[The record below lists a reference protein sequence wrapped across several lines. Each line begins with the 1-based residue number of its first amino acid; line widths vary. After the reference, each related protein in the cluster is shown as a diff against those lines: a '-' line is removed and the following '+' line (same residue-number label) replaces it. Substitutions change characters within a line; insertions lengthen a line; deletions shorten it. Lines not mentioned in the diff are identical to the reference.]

1 MTLQHSYGTNGI
13 SDAFAFSFPIDQD
26 ADIQVLIDNVE
37 QTSGFTVHGAASPG
51 GGVVVFLAAPSAGK
65 TLLIRHRGRSAVSSE
80 DASSG
85 YLSDKLVA
93 GAGISLT
100 AQEDGEGH
108 QVLVVANSDVSTD
121 LYLKKSPSAEEVEA
135 FLDAYDVATNT
146 LDNVAPAVG
155 RGNLNAQEANDK
167 LTWISNS
174 LTEAGKALLDDVS
187 ATAQR
192 ATLGLGTAAQ
202 ADLGTASGQVL
213 TADKGLLKLS
223 NLSDVNNADDARNNI
238 FAQKADTKL
247 TWISNSLTEAGKAL
261 LDDASAADQRA
272 TLGLGTAAL
281 ANVGTGPDELLTAGK
296 GLLKL
301 SNLSDVDNIDN
312 ARNNILAQKADAKLT
327 WITDSL
333 TEAGKALL
341 DDASAA
347 AQRSTLGLND
357 VAYLNVAQDW
367 TQPQR
372 NQARFVS
379 SVGGSVVLDMASY
392 QNFELELSADVSF
405 ADPAIAP
412 AMVGQRGS
420 IGIVPNGFS
429 ITAMGDMWKRVG
441 DTGAPGEI
449 TGPGRIDYHIRAI
462 DRIEYAYNDV
472 EA

>member
-13 SDAFAFSFPIDQD
+13 SDAFAFSFPIDQED
-26 ADIQVLIDNVE
+26 DIQVLIDNVE

-51 GGVVVFLAAPSAGK
+51 GGVVVFLAAPSTGK
-65 TLLIRHRGRSAVSSE
+65 TLVIRHRGRTAVSSE

-100 AQEDGEGH
+100 AQEDVEGR

-155 RGNLNAQEANDK
+155 RGNLKAQEANDK
-167 LTWISNS
+167 LTWISEN
-174 LTEAGKALLDDVS
+174 
-187 ATAQR
+187 
-192 ATLGLGTAAQ
+192 
-202 ADLGTASGQVL
+202 
-213 TADKGLLKLS
+213 
-223 NLSDVNNADDARNNI
+223 
-238 FAQKADTKL
+238 
-247 TWISNSLTEAGKAL
+247 LTEAGKAL

-272 TLGLGTAAL
+272 TLGLGTAAQ
-281 ANVGTGPDELLTAGK
+281 ANVGTGPDELLTAGQ

-312 ARNNILAQKADAKLT
+312 ARDNILAQKADAKLS

-347 AQRSTLGLND
+347 AQRSTLGLDN

-372 NQARFVS
+372 NQARFAG
-379 SVGGSVVLDMASY
+379 SVGGSVVLNMAAY
-392 QNFELELSADVSF
+392 QNFELELSADVTF
-405 ADPAIAP
+405 ANLTIDPD
-412 AMVGQRGS
+412 MVGQRGS
-420 IGIVPNGFS
+420 IGIVPYGFS

-449 TGPGRIDYHIRAI
+449 TGQGRIDYHIRSTG
-462 DRIEYAYNDV
+462 RIEYAYNDV